1 VIAYFV
7 LIVPLRLQ
15 IVTFEY
21 SIQLHVQQEE
31 QQLFPLSMS
40 NQQMDQHFKFIQR
53 MIHQTQLTMWLDQQP
68 HPLHVSVWA
77 KVLLL
82 EVRNRE
88 FMLL

>member
-1 VIAYFV
+1 VIAEFV
-7 LIVPLRLQ
+7 LIVPICLQ
-15 IVTFEY
+15 IVNVKY
-21 SIQLHVQQEE
+21 SIQLHVQQGE

-40 NQQMDQHFKFIQR
+40 NQQMDQHLKFIQR
-53 MIHQTQLTMWLDQQP
+53 MIHQAQHTILLDQQP

-82 EVRNRE
+82 EVRNLG